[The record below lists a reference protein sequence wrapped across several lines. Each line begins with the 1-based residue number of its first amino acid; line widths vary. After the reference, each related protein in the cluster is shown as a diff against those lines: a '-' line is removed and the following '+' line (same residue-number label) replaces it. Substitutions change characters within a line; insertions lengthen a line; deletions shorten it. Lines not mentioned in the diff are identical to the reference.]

1 MKSIIA
7 VMVVLALAGCGK
19 VDQVVGALTGYS
31 KICVDGVSYL
41 QFTSGASVQYD
52 KNGKIVL
59 CKD

>member
-1 MKSIIA
+1 
-7 VMVVLALAGCGK
+7 MVVLALTGCGK